1 MHTMS
6 KSNPKDEHIYQHF
19 LCFLF
24 FSIYIVIYSKTV
36 YESKLIDI
44 RKSLFLVGFP
54 NYTKLWPAPKKISWV
69 SARKNSIFVNYHHAN
84 FFTLFWINFVFYR
97 VCHIDKSSQYNNQE
111 YNIFA
116 KQKPIRC
123 LSDNGLIMLSLIFM
137 FLLTHII
144 I

>member
-1 MHTMS
+1 MVKPRTDNVYIQD
-6 KSNPKDEHIYQHF
+6 KRWTLSNYIWIKIERHYETP
-19 LCFLF
+19 
-24 FSIYIVIYSKTV
+24 FSCRVTNLK
-36 YESKLIDI
+36 KNFDLH
-44 RKSLFLVGFP
+44 
-54 NYTKLWPAPKKISWV
+54 PKKLV
-69 SARKNSIFVNYHHAN
+69 VYRAKENSIFVHNHHAN
-84 FFTLFWINFVFYR
+84 FFTLFWINSVFYR